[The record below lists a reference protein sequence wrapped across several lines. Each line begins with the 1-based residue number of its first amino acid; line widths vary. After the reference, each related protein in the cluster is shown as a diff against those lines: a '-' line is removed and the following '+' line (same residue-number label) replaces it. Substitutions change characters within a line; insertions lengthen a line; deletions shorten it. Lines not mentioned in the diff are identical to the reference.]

1 MPLVTV
7 STFDTYAVAEGV
19 ATGADIARL
28 EADIARLEAKIDSVK
43 WVIGFLTALVL
54 AMAGRLFGVF

>member
-19 ATGADIARL
+19 ATGADV
-28 EADIARLEAKIDSVK
+28 ARLEAKIDSVK
-43 WVIGFLTALVL
+43 WVIGFLAALVL